1 LKKKFP
7 NSVFPA
13 ETVNCG
19 SHAATFNHR
28 DFLNLVNSFC
38 RGDCGGNFDATKSAH
53 FYMKQFQLVV
63 KFPSGSLLLIPPT
76 PINHGNTPLQLGK
89 DHYSPTHY
97 TAAAL
102 FRWAAYGYQ

>member
-1 LKKKFP
+1 
-7 NSVFPA
+7 
-13 ETVNCG
+13 
-19 SHAATFNHR
+19 
-28 DFLNLVNSFC
+28 
-38 RGDCGGNFDATKSAH
+38 
-53 FYMKQFQLVV
+53 MKQFQLVV

-102 FRWAAYGYQ
+102 FRWAAYGYQSAKSLLSHLGGPALCDVYDGVGSEPVFDI